1 MVLAQRRLFIWIV
14 SVSDRMPSYIPS
26 AVHTYSF
33 PIQNISLT
41 DLVVTQICLGNARRI
56 ALGIYSSYS
65 TVSIFPTS
73 AGVIMS
79 QIQPY
84 LAPAGGY
91 WYLAKEVG
99 SLTQIEWYAYCT
111 VPSIITVLEVVEMD

>member
-1 MVLAQRRLFIWIV
+1 
-14 SVSDRMPSYIPS
+14 MPSYIPS

-41 DLVVTQICLGNARRI
+41 DLVVTQICLGNTRRI
-56 ALGIYSSYS
+56 ALGIYSSFS
-65 TVSIFPTS
+65 TVAIFPTS
-73 AGVIMS
+73 AGVIQS
-79 QIQPY
+79 QIMPY

-111 VPSIITVLEVVEMD
+111 TPSIITILEVVEEG

>member
-1 MVLAQRRLFIWIV
+1 
-14 SVSDRMPSYIPS
+14 MPSYIPS
-26 AVHTYSF
+26 AVHTYTF
-33 PIQNISLT
+33 PVQNISLT

-65 TVSIFPTS
+65 TVTIFPTS
-73 AGVIMS
+73 AGVIQS